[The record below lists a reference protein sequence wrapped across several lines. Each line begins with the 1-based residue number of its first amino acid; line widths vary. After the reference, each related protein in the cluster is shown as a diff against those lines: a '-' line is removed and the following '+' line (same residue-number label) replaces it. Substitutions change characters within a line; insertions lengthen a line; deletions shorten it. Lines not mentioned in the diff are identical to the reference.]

1 MIKPV
6 TLSEDELNTIIKENT
21 CYDQMGNAIRTRPVW
36 ISSKTKSRIWFLN
49 QGLYITRVVNDSNGN
64 RVYRRCKG
72 RHTSGVQPTL
82 VEPFN
87 IRLFNKIWKVKQIE
101 KPNLK
106 CSTNHPYI
114 RNPIKEE
121 DYTGTYWTPCVEDRT
136 REFTLDFVIVSLVG
150 PVKGKDLQE
159 QLTLWN

>member
-1 MIKPV
+1 MIKSATL
-6 TLSEDELNTIIKENT
+6 TLSKDEMNTIIKENT
-21 CYDQMGNAIRTRPVW
+21 HYGYYGRPL
-36 ISSKTKSRIWFLN
+36 SSKTKSRIWFLN
-49 QGLYITRVVNDSNGN
+49 QGIYISRVVNDSNGN
-64 RVYRRCKG
+64 HVYRRCNEHGSWSK
-72 RHTSGVQPTL
+72 SVQPTL
-82 VEPFN
+82 VEPFT